1 MKCKLT
7 IVIYNTIRNTPTIS
21 NNHKVLSGTCAPSWI
36 LNYYSCGV
44 NLLLLLTQTP
54 QDYHKSNENI
64 EVEKWPTAYHNR
76 SDSCVLTHTRTHY
89 KHWSRYKSKRTN
101 LIIQGPNIQHL
112 TRLQPT
118 LYVDAQ
124 FKIMDHFFSLFI

>member
-1 MKCKLT
+1 MRRQF
-7 IVIYNTIRNTPTIS
+7 VITPYT
-21 NNHKVLSGTCAPSWI
+21 NPSRH
-36 LNYYSCGV
+36 
-44 NLLLLLTQTP
+44 
-54 QDYHKSNENI
+54 HKSNENI

-112 TRLQPT
+112 TRDYNQRCMWMHNLKSWIISFPSSSRN
-118 LYVDAQ
+118 VN
-124 FKIMDHFFSLFI
+124 SS